1 MSLVTALAIS
11 IGVLGGIA
19 TFSCSARWPCSTCR
33 SGPSSS
39 PGPASIIA
47 AARKPGLRNTIVNN
61 VFGAVVGWITLLM
74 ISEIPLGATL
84 GVAVWAGIVV
94 FVMVFVLV
102 IAAHNPMFAVIPA
115 GVYGFA
121 AVVAHALL
129 GTKLDTLL
137 AASMHNPLFTIVVS
151 MVVGALLGWV
161 SEKIAVALVAS
172 RVAQQA

>member
-19 TFSCSARWPCSTCR
+19 TFCVL
-33 SGPSSS
+33 GPL
-39 PGPASIIA
+39 AVLNLQIWAIFIA
-47 AARKPGLRNTIVNN
+47 WACFYHCGGKEAGLRNTIVNN
-61 VFGAVVGWITLLM
+61 VFGAVVGWITLLL

-84 GVAVWAGIVV
+84 GVPVWAGIVV

-151 MVVGALLGWV
+151 MVIGALLGWV
-161 SEKIAVALVAS
+161 SEKIAVAMVAPTVPQ
-172 RVAQQA
+172 RA

>member
-19 TFSCSARWPCSTCR
+19 TFVVL
-33 SGPSSS
+33 GPL
-39 PGPASIIA
+39 AVLNLQIWAIFIA
-47 AARKPGLRNTIVNN
+47 WACFYHCGGKETGLRNTVVNT
-61 VFGAVVGWITLLM
+61 VFGAVVGWITLLI

-102 IAAHNPMFAVIPA
+102 FAAHNPMFAVIPA

-151 MVVGALLGWV
+151 LVIGALLGWV

-172 RVAQQA
+172 RIAQQA

>member
-19 TFSCSARWPCSTCR
+19 TFAVL
-33 SGPSSS
+33 GPLATLNLQIWAIFVAWACFYHC
-39 PGPASIIA
+39 GG
-47 AARKPGLRNTIVNN
+47 KETGLRNTVVNN
-61 VFGAVVGWITLLM
+61 VFGAVVGWITLLI

-84 GVAVWAGIVV
+84 GLAVWAGIVV

-102 IAAHNPMFAVIPA
+102 IAAHNPMFAVIPG

-161 SEKIAVALVAS
+161 SEKIAVALAAS
-172 RVAQQA
+172 RVPQRA